1 MSFIRR
7 VSEARL
13 FFLLTL
19 AIMSAHA
26 QGSFG
31 DLRNLID
38 RGSKTHTDWVPPR
51 SLPAWNLRRIELKN
65 QILAA
70 SGLLPMPAR
79 TPLQAKRFGRID
91 RAGYSVETVTLET
104 LPGLRIAGNLYLPRP
119 LAPNARIPAILVA
132 HGHWKHGRIH
142 HADDYSVPALCV
154 NLAAQGYAVFA
165 WDMVGYNDTKALPH
179 EFGNSEEEMLWSFSP
194 LGIQLW
200 NAIRAIDFMQSLPFV
215 NPSRIGMTGA
225 SGGGTQTFLTAAVD
239 ERILAAAPV
248 DMVSAGFQGDD
259 ACEIAPSLRLTTNNV
274 EITSMIAPR
283 PMMLVSST
291 RDWTRNTPR
300 EEFPLVQAV
309 YKLFGRTRRLRQAQ
323 IDAPHNYNRASREA
337 VYGFFAHV
345 LKGSRAPAETPIPEK
360 VAVDLDLNLLLAG
373 DAMPVSTK
381 QDKKSVLASW
391 REQTGGVASD
401 ASDEVWRQAFF
412 SASGIRWPEAG
423 AVHMLQAGAN
433 TVLTRACCGDRV
445 PFRQFPGAGS
455 SVIEIHSNGMNEG
468 LKDWPKAANRSKS
481 KPRLLIDPYQ
491 VGLAFAQRPV
501 FRGDHLTF
509 FMSDD
514 ANRVQDILTAIAF
527 IAHEEKRSSVELEC
541 FGGEV
546 IPLCHIA
553 AALSRVPVSL
563 TTDGSAWKPV
573 IIPGFARL
581 GGVEAIARRRQPA
594 PIAIPT
600 N

>member
-1 MSFIRR
+1 MGRIRGF
-7 VSEARL
+7 SGAGL
-13 FFLLTL
+13 LLLLLLT
-19 AIMSAHA
+19 AISASA
-26 QGSFG
+26 QGTLG
-31 DLRNLID
+31 DIRNLID

-51 SLPAWNLRRIELKN
+51 SLQAWNLRRAELKN

-70 SGLLPMPAR
+70 SGLLPMPSRA
-79 TPLQAKRFGRID
+79 PLQAKRFGRIE

-104 LPGLRIAGNLYLPRP
+104 IPGLRIAGNLYLPRP
-119 LAPNARIPAILVA
+119 LSPNAKIPAILVA

-165 WDMVGYNDTKALPH
+165 WDMVGYNDTRALPH
-179 EFGNSEEEMLWSFSP
+179 EFGNSEEEILWSFSP

-200 NAIRAIDFMQSLPFV
+200 NSIRAIDFVQSLPVV

-360 VAVDLDLNLLLAG
+360 LTVDLDLNLLLAG
-373 DAMPVSTK
+373 EAMSSAK
-381 QDKKSVLASW
+381 QDRKAVLSSW
-391 REQTGGVASD
+391 REQTATAAGD
-401 ASDEVWRQAFF
+401 ASDDTWRQAFF
-412 SASGIRWPEAG
+412 SVSGIRWPEAG
-423 AVHMLQAGAN
+423 TINVLQAGAN
-433 TVLTRACCGDRV
+433 TVLTRACCGERV
-445 PFRQFPGAGS
+445 PVRQLPGAGP
-455 SVIEIHSNGMNEG
+455 SVIEVHSNGMNEG
-468 LKDWPKAANRSKS
+468 LKDWPKAANRSMS
-481 KPRLLIDPYQ
+481 KPRLLVDPFQ

-514 ANRVQDILTAIAF
+514 ANRVQDILTAIAY

-541 FGGEV
+541 FGGEI
-546 IPLCHIA
+546 IPLCNIA
-553 AALSRVPVSL
+553 AALSRVPVTL

-581 GGVEAIARRRQPA
+581 GGVEAIARRRQP
-594 PIAIPT
+594 PPVAIPT